1 MFRVLTILAAFA
13 ALAVS
18 AAPASAGLLS
28 SPLGV
33 SGAMVTPSGGEIL
46 GSDWLKAPPSFT
58 VDLQDGATR
67 HVANETAKASV
78 RGKTKLPRRGAS
90 FGDTP
95 GLGGGDMM

>member
-1 MFRVLTILAAFA
+1 MFHALTAVAAVA

-33 SGAMVTPSGGEIL
+33 SRAIVTPSGGEIL

-58 VDLQDGATR
+58 VDPQDGATR
-67 HVANETAKASV
+67 HVANEPAKANV
-78 RGKTKLPRRGAS
+78 RGKTTLPRRGAS

>member
-1 MFRVLTILAAFA
+1 MFRALTPVAAVA
-13 ALAVS
+13 ALAAS

-33 SGAMVTPSGGEIL
+33 SRAMVTPSGGEIL
-46 GSDWLKAPPSFT
+46 GNDWLKAPPSFT
-58 VDLQDGATR
+58 VDPQDGATR
-67 HVANETAKASV
+67 HVTNETAKANV
-78 RGKTKLPRRGAS
+78 RGKAKVPRPGAN